1 MAEGHGVRIAA
12 PDPPRVLSDKPT
24 CLGNPVMG
32 SKVISDGR
40 WRPVQ
45 GYTESDW
52 APGGNNERMRFIFLT
67 LGYTP
72 DLDGG
77 GYRYATEVAELLA
90 RRGHEVH
97 AIYPNPGETL
107 PVSEVRKDVHLHR
120 LPRNG
125 AGFLSRWRAA
135 NAEARSCV
143 ASILR
148 IPSKTLLFSHHAYMS
163 LSVRGMRH
171 CIFLHGPWALEHRLS
186 VTAKPRNL
194 RRQVLDRLSGLVM
207 HRVERDSITRASRV
221 LVASEYSRGCISSWH
236 RGVRCNTEIVG
247 GGADLV
253 RFTPAPDRGRV
264 RRDRGM
270 LPDEFLFLA
279 VRRLDPRMGLMNLL
293 EAFHIVARQFP
304 NARLAIAGRGPQREE
319 LQARV
324 QKLGLET
331 RVNLLGFVPEA
342 DLPGLYQSADCVLMP
357 SLDLEGFGLATA
369 EALACGTPVLASSSG
384 ANPELIR
391 PLGGDLLF
399 EAADPRSIANGM
411 TGALSGRIPLPSRE
425 TCSNYARRAFRW
437 DRPADA
443 MEQAAET
450 LSV

>member
-1 MAEGHGVRIAA
+1 
-12 PDPPRVLSDKPT
+12 
-24 CLGNPVMG
+24 MG

-40 WRPVQ
+40 CCPVQ
-45 GYTESDW
+45 GYQESGW
-52 APGGNNERMRFIFLT
+52 APGGNNERMRFIFMT

-90 RRGHEVH
+90 GRGHEVH

-107 PVSEVRKDVHLHR
+107 PATEVQKGVRLHR

-125 AGFLSRWRAA
+125 TGFLSRWRAA
-135 NAEARSCV
+135 NAEAKTCI

-148 IPSKTLLFSHHAYMS
+148 TPSKSLLFSHHAYMS
-163 LSVRGMRH
+163 PSVRGLKH

-194 RRQVLDRLSGLVM
+194 RRQILDRFSGLVM
-207 HRVERDSITRASRV
+207 HRIERGSIIRASRV
-221 LVASEYSRGCISSWH
+221 LVASEYSRGRIPVWH
-236 RGVRCNTEIVG
+236 RGVRCETEVVG

-253 RFTPAPDRGRV
+253 RFTPPADRDRV

-270 LPDEFLFLA
+270 LPHEFLFLA

-293 EAFHIVARQFP
+293 EAFHPIARQFP

-324 QKLGLET
+324 QKLGLEA
-331 RVNLLGFVPEA
+331 RVNLLGFVPEP

-391 PLGGDLLF
+391 PLGADLLF

-411 TGALSGRIPLPSRE
+411 IGALSGRIPLPSRE
-425 TCSNYARRAFRW
+425 NCSNYARRAFRW

-443 MEQAAET
+443 IEQAAET
-450 LSV
+450 LAL

>member
-1 MAEGHGVRIAA
+1 
-12 PDPPRVLSDKPT
+12 
-24 CLGNPVMG
+24 MG

-194 RRQVLDRLSGLVM
+194 RRRIVDRFSGLVM
-207 HRVERDSITRASRV
+207 HRIERSSISRASRV
-221 LVASEYSRGCISSWH
+221 LVASEYSRGRIPSWH
-236 RGVRCNTEIVG
+236 RGLNCQTEVVG

-253 RFTPAPDRGRV
+253 RFTPPDDREAVRHARG
-264 RRDRGM
+264 
-270 LPDEFLFLA
+270 LLQDEFLFLA
-279 VRRLDPRMGLMNLL
+279 VRRLDPRMGLLHL
-293 EAFHIVARQFP
+293 VEAFQPVAGQFP
-304 NARLAIAGRGPQREE
+304 RAKLAIAGRGPQREE
-319 LQARV
+319 LLARARD
-324 QKLGLET
+324 LGLGE
-331 RVNLLGFVPEA
+331 RVHLLGFVPEA
-342 DLPGLYQSADCVLMP
+342 ELPRLYQSADCVLMP

-391 PLGGDLLF
+391 PMGENLLF
-399 EAADPRSIANGM
+399 EAGNPRAITTIM
-411 TGALSGRIPLPSRE
+411 TGALSGTIGLPSRKKCAE
-425 TCSNYARRAFRW
+425 YARRTFRW

-443 MEQAAET
+443 MERVACTEA
-450 LSV
+450 LGAD

>member
-1 MAEGHGVRIAA
+1 
-12 PDPPRVLSDKPT
+12 
-24 CLGNPVMG
+24 MG
-32 SKVISDGR
+32 SKVISDGHFSTE
-40 WRPVQ
+40 Q
-45 GYTESDW
+45 GYRRAGC
-52 APGGNNERMRFIFLT
+52 APGGNNGRMRFIFLT

-107 PVSEVRKDVHLHR
+107 PAAELRKGVHLHR

-135 NAEARSCV
+135 NAAARNCV
-143 ASILR
+143 ASRLNT
-148 IPSKTLLFSHHAYMS
+148 PSKTLLFSHHAYMS
-163 LSVRGMRH
+163 PSAQGLRH

-194 RRQVLDRLSGLVM
+194 RRRVLDRFSGFVM
-207 HRVERDSITRASRV
+207 HRIERNSIERASRV
-221 LVASEYSRGCISSWH
+221 LVASEYSRGRIPSWH
-236 RGVRCNTEIVG
+236 HGVRCETEVVG

-253 RFTPAPDRGRV
+253 RFTPPVDRDTV
-264 RRDRGM
+264 RRHRGVG
-270 LPDEFLFLA
+270 PDEFLFLA
-279 VRRLDPRMGLMNLL
+279 VRRLDPRMGLMNLI
-293 EAFHIVARQFP
+293 EAFHRVAHQFP
-304 NARLAIAGRGPQREE
+304 KARLAIAGRGPQREE
-319 LQARV
+319 LEARV
-324 QKLGLET
+324 RDLGLVHSVT
-331 RVNLLGFVPEA
+331 LLGFVPEA
-342 DLPGLYQSADCVLMP
+342 DLAGLYQSADCVLMP

-391 PLGGDLLF
+391 PLGENLMF
-399 EAADPRSIANGM
+399 EAGNPQAIADVM
-411 TGALSGRIPLPSRE
+411 TGALSGRIRLPSRAGCAE
-425 TCSNYARRAFRW
+425 YARRAFRW

-443 MEQAAET
+443 IEKAA
-450 LSV
+450 LSHALGCD

>member
-1 MAEGHGVRIAA
+1 MLGTEPI
-12 PDPPRVLSDKPT
+12 L
-24 CLGNPVMG
+24 LGNPVMG
-32 SKVISDGR
+32 SKVISDGHL
-40 WRPVQ
+40 PAEN
-45 GYTESDW
+45 GYRSD
-52 APGGNNERMRFIFLT
+52 GCTLGENNGRMRFIFLT

-90 RRGHEVH
+90 GRGHEVH

-107 PVSEVRKDVHLHR
+107 PADELRKGVHLHR

-135 NAEARSCV
+135 NAAARYCV
-143 ASILR
+143 ASLLNT
-148 IPSKTLLFSHHAYMS
+148 PAKTLLFSHHAY
-163 LSVRGMRH
+163 LSPAAKGLRH

-186 VTAKPRNL
+186 VMAKPRNL
-194 RRQVLDRLSGLVM
+194 RRRVLDRFSGLVM
-207 HRVERDSITRASRV
+207 HRIERNSIARASRV
-221 LVASEYSRGCISSWH
+221 LVASEYSRGRIPSWH
-236 RGVRCNTEIVG
+236 RGVSCETEVVG

-253 RFTPAPDRGRV
+253 RFMPPVDRSLV
-264 RRDRGM
+264 RRHRG
-270 LPDEFLFLA
+270 LGADEFLFLA
-279 VRRLDPRMGLMNLL
+279 VRRLDPRMGLMTLL
-293 EAFHIVARQFP
+293 EAFHPVARQFP

-319 LQARV
+319 L
-324 QKLGLET
+324 ET
-331 RVNLLGFVPEA
+331 RVRDLGLDRSVRLLGFVPEA

-391 PLGGDLLF
+391 PLGEDLLF
-399 EAADPRSIANGM
+399 EAGNPRAIAEVM
-411 TGALSGRIPLPSRE
+411 IGALSGRIRLPGRE
-425 TCSNYARRAFRW
+425 DCAEYARKAFRW

-443 MEQAAET
+443 IERAASS
-450 LSV
+450 LALGSS